1 VEYAEPVSE
10 ASLDRIA
17 VALGEKPGYFTAPR
31 VPLTGADA
39 AEDFADRF
47 GHLEVV
53 RVRHLTTAAQVRALA
68 ACHGYVVNAPGLD
81 DLKEDIAGLVEWL
94 DVTAF
99 ITGPQTLGHNAD
111 REPRRKLY
119 ADVLKAVAG
128 LERQGVTV
136 VAGVMPLPEP
146 GSPNWRV
153 AVLNITRKAIDPG
166 AIKRRHIFVD
176 RRCLSLS
183 RAVAP
188 S

>member
-1 VEYAEPVSE
+1 
-10 ASLDRIA
+10 
-17 VALGEKPGYFTAPR
+17 
-31 VPLTGADA
+31 
-39 AEDFADRF
+39 
-47 GHLEVV
+47 VV

-81 DLKEDIAGLVEWL
+81 DLKKDIAGLVEWL

-99 ITGPQTLGHNAD
+99 ITGPRTFGHNPD
-111 REPRRKLY
+111 REPRRELY

-128 LERQGVTV
+128 LESQGVTV

-146 GSPNWRV
+146 GFPDWKV
-153 AVLNITRKAIDPG
+153 AILSITRKTIDPG

-183 RAVAP
+183 RAVAT